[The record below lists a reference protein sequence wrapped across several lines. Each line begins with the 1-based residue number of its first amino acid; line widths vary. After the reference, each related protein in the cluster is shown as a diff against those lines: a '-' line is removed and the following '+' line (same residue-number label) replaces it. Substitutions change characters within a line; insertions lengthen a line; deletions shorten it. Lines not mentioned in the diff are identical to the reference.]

1 MPTQTFRITQAP
13 ESKRITDKELQD
25 ILTEHR
31 KDTEWDVRGSKR
43 SMPMTIYEIYRDGKH
58 VATWD
63 KGSIDRYGIPMD
75 DERFR
80 LEFEDYLENHKH
92 RVPYGHKHEF
102 EMRIRRI
109 IQ

>member
-31 KDTEWDVRGSKR
+31 KDTEWDVRGAKR
-43 SMPMTIYEIYRDGKH
+43 SIPMTIYEIYRNGKH

-63 KGSIDRYGIPMD
+63 KGDIDRYGIPMD

-92 RVPYGHKHEF
+92 RVPHGHENEF